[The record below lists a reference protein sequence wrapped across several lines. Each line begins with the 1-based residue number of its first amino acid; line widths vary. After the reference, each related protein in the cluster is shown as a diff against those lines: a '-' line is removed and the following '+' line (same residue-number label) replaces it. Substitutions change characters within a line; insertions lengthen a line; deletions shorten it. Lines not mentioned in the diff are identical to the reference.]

1 MMKKIRTIL
10 LLPITFLLFP
20 LSGNCQSFT
29 SLHSGLWEDN
39 ATVWSIHGDSGAACA
54 CSPGIGMIGKTLVSI
69 NNTITSSSLSS
80 MSDSS
85 EVFIGPNDTLIINRN
100 TPLIN
105 FNLSKNAK
113 ILVFGTLIIH
123 GNFNITDNTRVSTG
137 NGGSITV
144 YGNMSYSGNALIMG
158 GDVNV
163 YGNAIKSGHGFVMG
177 KVYEINVATGVK
189 TQIIQQ

>member
-1 MMKKIRTIL
+1 MKKIL
-10 LLPITFLLFP
+10 LVISVLSVTFLSKAQTFSTLKA
-20 LSGNCQSFT
+20 
-29 SLHSGLWEDN
+29 GLWEDN
-39 ATVWSIHGDSGAACA
+39 ATVWSTHGDSGAACA

-144 YGNMSYSGNALIMG
+144 HGNMSYSGNALIMG

-177 KVYEINVATGVK
+177 KVCEINVATGVK